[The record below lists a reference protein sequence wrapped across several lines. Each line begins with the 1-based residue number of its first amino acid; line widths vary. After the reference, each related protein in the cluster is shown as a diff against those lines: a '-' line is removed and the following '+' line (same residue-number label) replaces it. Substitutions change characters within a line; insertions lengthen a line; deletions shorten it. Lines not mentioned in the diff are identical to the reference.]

1 MNRAEA
7 IEILLRHQPLPP
19 DSLLSEEVLRE
30 FDAARKYFV
39 ANPDPD
45 AVPLLLNAFGDGSG
59 YGVYQLVED
68 AIRPLPPEIV
78 VPQLIA
84 ALQIPRPWMRYWAAE
99 VAANFPDPALIPV
112 LAPMLL
118 SADTDCRG
126 AAATALSFIA
136 TPKASAILREAYAR
150 TRDPFLHEIVD
161 AL

>member
-1 MNRAEA
+1 
-7 IEILLRHQPLPP
+7 
-19 DSLLSEEVLRE
+19 LLSEEVLRE

-59 YGVYQLVED
+59 YGIYQLVED
-68 AIRPLPPEIV
+68 AIRPLSPEIV
-78 VPQLIA
+78 VPQLIT
-84 ALQIPRPWMRYWAAE
+84 ALQNPRPSMRYWVAQ

-118 SADTDCRG
+118 LTDTDCQA

-136 TPKASAILREAYAR
+136 TPEASALLREAAAR
-150 TRDPFLHEIVD
+150 TRDPFLQEVVD
-161 AL
+161 DL